1 MFQTIKS
8 KFILNLLV
16 AVVSLVIT
24 LVLAYSL
31 AVSNIKKIM
40 INDVSTISK
49 IIANGMIYLSKNDK
63 EAYKKEA
70 YKKLIHDMKVGI
82 SGYVYLIAED
92 GTLLIHPKKEGKNL
106 KNTSYG
112 AYITSHKEGG
122 TYEYISSTT
131 GQEKLAAF
139 TYIPL
144 WNAWIVPGV
153 NKADYFDDINSEF
166 LKYFTFLFILQIVL
180 LGVLN
185 FLTGKTVLTNASVI
199 KDVVHDLSE
208 GEGNLLTEL
217 PILKSKDEFR
227 EISID
232 INAFLKKME
241 LVIVSIKS
249 SSIYQ
254 NNLANTLS
262 SLTHQLRDKTNQSGD
277 MAKSTMENLNKV
289 RTLLDKNVNG
299 SKEILDINK
308 QSYSVLG
315 ETSDRIDNIVDKIS
329 TTQESADTI
338 SDEFGNLIR
347 DIEGLKDITTVIRD
361 ISEQTNLLALNAAI
375 EAARAGEHGRG
386 FAVVAEEVRKLSE
399 RTNKAINE
407 VDTSISVLVQSV
419 GNATEQIDNNKE
431 VVSELVSDGEKVKDD
446 FATMGESVNKSV
458 NIAIDSQDS
467 MSKMETQIISVIEEI
482 QFMAA
487 LSFENGEFVNEVDNI
502 ADEIKNVDEEM
513 DNHLA
518 YFKTSEPD
526 KSRVYEKKNDIKK
539 SDDDK
544 DSIFF

>member
-16 AVVSLVIT
+16 AVISLIIT
-24 LVLAYSL
+24 IILAYSL

-49 IIANGMIYLSKNDK
+49 IVGNSMNYISQRDK
-63 EAYKKEA
+63 EAYKKDS
-70 YKKLIHDMKVGI
+70 YKNLIHKMKVGI
-82 SGYVYLIAED
+82 SGYIYLIAED
-92 GTLLIHPKKEGKNL
+92 GTLLIHPNKEGKSL

-122 TYEYISSTT
+122 TYEYVSSTT
-131 GQEKLAAF
+131 GQKKLAAF

-144 WNAWIVPGV
+144 WNAWVVPGV
-153 NKADYFDDINSEF
+153 NKADYFDNINEEF
-166 LKYFTFLFILQIVL
+166 IKYFTVLFILMIFIL
-180 LGVLN
+180 ALLN
-185 FLTGKTVLTNASVI
+185 FFTGKTVLTNASI
-199 KDVVHDLSE
+199 IQDVAHDLSK
-208 GEGNLLTEL
+208 GEGDLKKEL
-217 PILKSKDEFR
+217 PVPTTKDEFR
-227 EISID
+227 QISLD

-241 LVIVSIKS
+241 SAIVYIKS

-254 NNLANTLS
+254 TSLADNLT
-262 SLTHQLRDKTNQSGD
+262 SLTYQLREKTDQSGE
-277 MAKSTMENLNKV
+277 MAKSTMENLNKI
-289 RTLLDKNVNG
+289 RKLLEINVNG
-299 SKEILDINK
+299 SKKILDINQ

-338 SDEFGNLIR
+338 SEEFGNLIR

-407 VDTSISVLVQSV
+407 VDVSISVLVQSV
-419 GNATEQIDNNKE
+419 GNATQQIDNNKE
-431 VVSELVSDGEKVKDD
+431 VVNELVIDGEKAKED
-446 FATMGESVNKSV
+446 FSTMGVSVNKSV
-458 NIAIDSQDS
+458 DIANESQTN
-467 MSKMETQIISVIEEI
+467 MTIMESQIISVIEEI

-487 LSFENGEFVNEVDNI
+487 LSFENGEFVNEVDEI
-502 ADEIKNVDEEM
+502 AEEIKIVDEEI
-513 DNHLA
+513 DSYLN

-526 KSRVYEKKNDIKK
+526 RDRVYKKKNKDIENKDN
-539 SDDDK
+539 DD
-544 DSIFF
+544 IFF